1 MTSQLDRTGF
11 VMRPCTRWFYVVTG
25 LVAAF
30 IAGSSIVQAIS
41 EGSWGPIIA
50 VGWLPAVI
58 VASWP
63 GVGRRCLRGRSGR
76 LG

>member
-1 MTSQLDRTGF
+1 
-11 VMRPCTRWFYVVTG
+11 MRSYTRWFYVVMG
-25 LVAAF
+25 LAVAF
-30 IAGSSIVQAIS
+30 IAISSIVQAIS
-41 EGSWGPIIA
+41 EASWGPIIA

-63 GVGRRCLRGRSGR
+63 GVGRRCLRGRGGR

>member
-1 MTSQLDRTGF
+1 
-11 VMRPCTRWFYVVTG
+11 MRSCKRWYYLVTG

-30 IAGSSIVQAIS
+30 IAVAAIVQAIR
-41 EGSWGPIIA
+41 EGSWGPIIS

-63 GVGRRCLRGRSGR
+63 GARRRCLRGRG
-76 LG
+76 GPIG

>member
-1 MTSQLDRTGF
+1 
-11 VMRPCTRWFYVVTG
+11 MRRCTRWFYLVTG

-30 IAGSSIVQAIS
+30 IAVSSIVQAIN
-41 EGSWGPIIA
+41 EGSWGPIVSVA
-50 VGWLPAVI
+50 WLPAVI
-58 VASWP
+58 VASRP

>member
-1 MTSQLDRTGF
+1 
-11 VMRPCTRWFYVVTG
+11 MRLCVRWFYVVAG
-25 LVAAF
+25 LAAVFVAVAT
-30 IAGSSIVQAIS
+30 IVQAVS
-41 EGSWGPIIA
+41 EGSWSPIVS

>member
-1 MTSQLDRTGF
+1 
-11 VMRPCTRWFYVVTG
+11 MRPCIRWLYVVGG
-25 LVAAF
+25 LAAAF
-30 IAGSSIVQAIS
+30 VAVSSIVQAIS

-63 GVGRRCLRGRSGR
+63 GAGRRCLRGRSGR

>member
-1 MTSQLDRTGF
+1 
-11 VMRPCTRWFYVVTG
+11 MRPWTRWLYMITG
-25 LVAAF
+25 LVVAL
-30 IAGSSIVQAIS
+30 IAISSIVQAIS

-63 GVGRRCLRGRSGR
+63 GAGRRCLRGRSGR

>member
-1 MTSQLDRTGF
+1 MK
-11 VMRPCTRWFYVVTG
+11 PYKRWFYLFAA

-30 IAGSSIVQAIS
+30 VAVSSIVVAVRT
-41 EGSWGPIIA
+41 GSWGPIVS

-63 GVGRRCLRGRSGR
+63 GAGRRCLRGRG
-76 LG
+76 GPIG

>member
-1 MTSQLDRTGF
+1 VKPSA
-11 VMRPCTRWFYVVTG
+11 RWFYLLTG

-30 IAGSSIVQAIS
+30 VAVSSIVQAIS
-41 EGSWGPIIA
+41 EGSWGPIVS

-63 GVGRRCLRGRSGR
+63 VARRRCLSPRR
-76 LG
+76 

>member
-1 MTSQLDRTGF
+1 
-11 VMRPCTRWFYVVTG
+11 MRSCARWFYLVTG

-30 IAGSSIVQAIS
+30 IAVAAIVQAIRQ
-41 EGSWGPIIA
+41 GSWGPIIS

-58 VASWP
+58 VASRP
-63 GVGRRCLRGRSGR
+63 GAVRRCLRGRSGG

>member
-1 MTSQLDRTGF
+1 
-11 VMRPCTRWFYVVTG
+11 MRSCARWFYLVTG

-30 IAGSSIVQAIS
+30 IAVAAIVQAIRQ
-41 EGSWGPIIA
+41 GSWGPIIA

-63 GVGRRCLRGRSGR
+63 GVGRRCLRGRSGH

>member
-1 MTSQLDRTGF
+1 
-11 VMRPCTRWFYVVTG
+11 MRRCTRWFYLVTG

-30 IAGSSIVQAIS
+30 IAVAAIVQAIHQ
-41 EGSWGPIIA
+41 GSWGPIVA

-63 GVGRRCLRGRSGR
+63 GAGRRCLRGRSGG

>member
-1 MTSQLDRTGF
+1 
-11 VMRPCTRWFYVVTG
+11 MRPCVRWFYLFAG

-30 IAGSSIVQAIS
+30 IAVSAIVQAIS
-41 EGSWGPIIA
+41 EGSWSPIIS

-63 GVGRRCLRGRSGR
+63 GVGRRCLRWRSGPI
-76 LG
+76 G

>member
-1 MTSQLDRTGF
+1 
-11 VMRPCTRWFYVVTG
+11 MRSCARWFYLVTG

-30 IAGSSIVQAIS
+30 IAVAAIVQAIRQ
-41 EGSWGPIIA
+41 GSWGPIIS

-63 GVGRRCLRGRSGR
+63 GAGRRCLRGRSGR

>member
-1 MTSQLDRTGF
+1 MI
-11 VMRPCTRWFYVVTG
+11 TG
-25 LVAAF
+25 LVVAL
-30 IAGSSIVQAIS
+30 IAISSIVQAIS

-63 GVGRRCLRGRSGR
+63 GAGRRCLRGRSGR

>member
-1 MTSQLDRTGF
+1 
-11 VMRPCTRWFYVVTG
+11 MRSCARWFYLVTG

-30 IAGSSIVQAIS
+30 IAVAAIVQAIRQ
-41 EGSWGPIIA
+41 GSWGPIIS

-58 VASWP
+58 VASRP
-63 GVGRRCLRGRSGR
+63 GSVRRCLRGRGGR